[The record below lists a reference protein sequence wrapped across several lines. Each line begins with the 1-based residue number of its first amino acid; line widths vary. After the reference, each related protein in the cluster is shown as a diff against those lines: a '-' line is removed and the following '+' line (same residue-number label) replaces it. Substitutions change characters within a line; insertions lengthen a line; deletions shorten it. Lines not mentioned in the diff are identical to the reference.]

1 MPLQDV
7 LKDISSHVQKAF
19 KELDLAELAAQNL
32 AKARAESPER
42 KSASEIPSAVPETA
56 NQVEQ
61 AQKTI
66 ESMRVELYNSMLA
79 TSNPAVFAAL
89 RYVENAPEEKIAG
102 LYSVLKEARSDNLSE
117 AQTGALLEMKIR
129 EIKQREQRRIV
140 PEENT
145 AQMTFGF

>member
-1 MPLQDV
+1 
-7 LKDISSHVQKAF
+7 
-19 KELDLAELAAQNL
+19 
-32 AKARAESPER
+32 
-42 KSASEIPSAVPETA
+42 
-56 NQVEQ
+56 
-61 AQKTI
+61 
-66 ESMRVELYNSMLA
+66 MRVELYNSMLA

-102 LYSVLKEARSDNLSE
+102 LYSVLKEARSHNLSE